1 MNSVTLYPALYFTLI
16 AACLKEPGSLVMMLT
31 SALIFRGKEMP
42 RQTGEN
48 YESSMYWST
57 GPLIFILNKI
67 FTGYVN
73 ICI

>member
-48 YESSMYWST
+48 YERLEHRAPYLHT
-57 GPLIFILNKI
+57 EQNILR
-67 FTGYVN
+67 
-73 ICI
+73 ICK